1 VYKKLTIILLAAS
14 LVFAG
19 LFVSQYLQNQNIKR
33 GMLGQYVIAQHNIS
47 AHLNDA
53 VEHHLS
59 GDNYA
64 FIINLQNAAGDFRT
78 VDNIIAPGSLL
89 GQHTNASDL
98 MYTIHANQMSFI
110 NDSLN
115 KAVNDELNDED
126 LNKIFSFTEAMEYY
140 ANLLDYN
147 EIVPGNSPDRIVSSI
162 DDKLDQ
168 TSQLY
173 TGNTFEQ

>member
-1 VYKKLTIILLAAS
+1 MYKKLTIVLLAAS
-14 LVFAG
+14 MVFAG

-53 VEHHLS
+53 VERHLAN
-59 GDNYA
+59 DYNA
-64 FIINLQNAAGDFRT
+64 FIINLQNAAGEFRT

-98 MYTIHANQMSFI
+98 MYTIHANQINFI
-110 NDSLN
+110 NNSLD

-126 LNKIFSFTEAMEYY
+126 LSRIISFAEAMAHY
-140 ANLLDYN
+140 AGLLNYN
-147 EIVPGNSPDRIVSSI
+147 EIVPGNNPDRIVSSI
-162 DDKLDQ
+162 DNKLDQ

-173 TGNTFEQ
+173 TGNNFEQ